1 MKQKN
6 IFKYIRIIIYVGII
20 ISWLILKYT
29 NLINWTCY
37 INETFGILC
46 PTCGITRAMEGILNF
61 DFPLAIRYNAYCT
74 LVLFPIFFILFID
87 DIICIILKKRSFV
100 DIIFGD

>member
-1 MKQKN
+1 MKQTNK
-6 IFKYIRIIIYVGII
+6 FKIIRIIAYIAII
-20 ISWLILKYT
+20 ISWIILKYT

-37 INETFGILC
+37 INENLGILC
-46 PTCGITRAMEGILNF
+46 PTCGITRAVEGILNF
-61 DFPLAIRYNAYCT
+61 DIPFAIHYNAYCT
-74 LVLFPIFFILFID
+74 LVLFPIFFILFVD